1 MERTNISYFCIYWS
15 IHTVWIRI
23 THVCMFWIKYFY
35 VNGWRK
41 LCTYIPNFIVY
52 YSIFTCTIV
61 NFELNGF
68 DTTFTILLYC
78 KFKMYHMTTEKYID
92 TLNYILYV
100 YIVQLFCILVLN
112 WFTIIHFF
120 MFWTKKSGI
129 YYFVFLVFSFSFSP
143 RTRQLVYCFLGNRTN
158 DPITLSLRRA

>member
-41 LCTYIPNFIVY
+41 LCTYIPNLMCITL
-52 YSIFTCTIV
+52 FTCTIV
-61 NFELNGF
+61 NFELIGF
-68 DTTFTILLYC
+68 DTTFTILPYC
-78 KFKMYHMTTEKYID
+78 KF
-92 TLNYILYV
+92 
-100 YIVQLFCILVLN
+100 ILVLN
-112 WFTIIHFF
+112 WFTIIIHFF

-143 RTRQLVYCFLGNRTN
+143 RTRQLVYCFLGNRAD
-158 DPITLSLRRA
+158 DPITLPLRRA